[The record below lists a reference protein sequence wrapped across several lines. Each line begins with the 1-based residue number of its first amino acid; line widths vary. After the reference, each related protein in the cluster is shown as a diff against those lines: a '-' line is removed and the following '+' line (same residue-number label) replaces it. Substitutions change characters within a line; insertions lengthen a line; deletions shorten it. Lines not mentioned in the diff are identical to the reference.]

1 MLEGSAELGLLRRY
15 GNTYRRSPRADMEPA
30 AVSAP
35 LRLRRCRS
43 TRSPRKPML
52 GTCPVARARLLAL
65 GVEVVEV
72 VGAPDN
78 HDLAVESEGG
88 TLPFLDASFSLVI
101 NRHES
106 SCLVECSVF

>member
-1 MLEGSAELGLLRRY
+1 M
-15 GNTYRRSPRADMEPA
+15 
-30 AVSAP
+30 
-35 LRLRRCRS
+35 
-43 TRSPRKPML
+43 
-52 GTCPVARARLLAL
+52 ARARLLAL

-78 HDLAVESEGG
+78 HDLTVESEGG

-106 SCLVECSVF
+106 YLPSEVLRILSSACGTFITQQVGGRHLEMLADALGAPRHSTAWGLDLAVRQLEQARLSAA